1 MSGFYSIAIYLTKNI
16 EKIFRRSLFFTIIF
30 SIARF
35 IEKQWVNSYFKNL
48 YPSENFLGFLK
59 KNKIIKNH
67 IFHPLIVLVVFA
79 LFLILSINSIS
90 TDLQIVL
97 IIAFISFFIGS
108 VIIPSKFFNDIPKKS
123 TSKYENIS
131 NKSEKSLSHS
141 KNSSNKSEKS
151 FIKFKSEDIYSI
163 GFCLVL
169 IGVIFFFI
177 SVASVGGIP
186 LLKPSL
192 RYALKPIFT
201 MPVFLLIPGIGLMG
215 ASYLSK
221 FKRKKLSR
229 SQSRFRFIVL
239 IVFSAVFLLALG
251 YRTPII
257 AVLLMM
263 IIMGYYGK
271 ILAVWEVVIG
281 ALAGVGLI
289 IGIGYFRSLEEF
301 AITSNTSP
309 FYTLQS
315 RADFTLHVLNL
326 LNYISGDFGIKH
338 GALTL
343 SAIPGLTELGPR
355 MTIGQLIAWR
365 TEVTVTPTLI
375 GPMLVDFGKVG
386 VALGMGFLGFI
397 LGIGY
402 KILQKTKDSFYIT
415 LYALLLTYAI
425 LGVETGI
432 LDIQVIIYFILGFL
446 IYIANIFRIRKNK
459 T

>member
-16 EKIFRRSLFFTIIF
+16 EKVFRRSLFFTIIF

-48 YPSENFLGFLK
+48 YPSENFLSFFK
-59 KNKIIKNH
+59 KNNIIKKH
-67 IFHPLIVLVVFA
+67 VFHPLIVLLVFA
-79 LFLILSINSIS
+79 IFLILSINSIS
-90 TDLQIVL
+90 TDLQIGL

-108 VIIPSKFFNDIPKKS
+108 VIIPSKFFNNMTK
-123 TSKYENIS
+123 
-131 NKSEKSLSHS
+131 
-141 KNSSNKSEKS
+141 KS
-151 FIKFKSEDIYSI
+151 FIKFKYNNIYSI

-169 IGVIFFFI
+169 VGVIFFFI

-201 MPVFLLIPGIGLMG
+201 MPVFLLIPGIGLIG
-215 ASYLSK
+215 SSYLSR

-229 SQSRFRFIVL
+229 CQTRFRFIIL
-239 IVFSAVFLLALG
+239 IAFSAIFLIALG

-281 ALAGVGLI
+281 ALAGIGLI

-301 AITSNTSP
+301 TITSNTSP

-343 SAIPGLTELGPR
+343 SAIPGLSELGPR

-365 TEVTVTPTLI
+365 TEVTITPTLI

-386 VALGMGFLGFI
+386 VALGMGLLGFI

-402 KILQKTKDSFYIT
+402 KILQKTNDSFYIA
-415 LYALLLTYAI
+415 LYALLLTYTI

-432 LDIQVIIYFILGFL
+432 LDIQVIVYFVLGFL
-446 IYIANIFRIRKNK
+446 NILRIKKNNRN
-459 T
+459 

>member
-1 MSGFYSIAIYLTKNI
+1 MSCFYSIAIYLTKNI

-35 IEKQWVNSYFKNL
+35 IEKQWINSYFKKF
-48 YPSENFLGFLK
+48 YPSENFLSFFK
-59 KNKIIKNH
+59 KNNIIKNH
-67 IFHPLIVLVVFA
+67 IFHPAIVILVFA
-79 LFLILSINSIS
+79 IFLILSLNSIS
-90 TDLQIVL
+90 LDSQIGF
-97 IIAFISFFIGS
+97 IITFIAFFIGS
-108 VIIPSKFFNDIPKKS
+108 FIIPNKFFN
-123 TSKYENIS
+123 NV
-131 NKSEKSLSHS
+131 S
-141 KNSSNKSEKS
+141 KNS
-151 FIKFKSEDIYSI
+151 FIKFKNDDIYSA

-186 LLKPSL
+186 LLKSSL
-192 RYALKPIFT
+192 RYTLKPIFT
-201 MPVFLLIPGIGLMG
+201 MPVFLLILGIGLMG
-215 ASYLSK
+215 SAYLNK
-221 FKRKKLSR
+221 FKNGKLNR
-229 SQSRFRFIVL
+229 SQTRFRFIL
-239 IVFSAVFLLALG
+239 FIGFSTMFLFSLG

-257 AVLLMM
+257 AVLLIM

-309 FYTLQS
+309 FYALQS
-315 RADFTLHVLNL
+315 RADFTLHVLDL
-326 LNYISGDFGIKH
+326 LNYISGNFGIKH
-338 GALTL
+338 GGLTL
-343 SAIPGLTELGPR
+343 SAIPGLSEFGPR
-355 MTIGQLIAWR
+355 MTIGQLISWR

-386 VALGMGFLGFI
+386 VAFGMGLLGFI

-402 KILQKTKDSFYIT
+402 KILQKTKDSFYIA
-415 LYALLLTYAI
+415 LYALLLTYTI

-432 LDIQVIIYFILGFL
+432 LDIQVIIYFVVGFL
-446 IYIANIFRIRKNK
+446 IYISNIRINRQK
-459 T
+459 

>member
-1 MSGFYSIAIYLTKNI
+1 MSVFYSTIICLIRSI
-16 EKIFRRSLFFTIIF
+16 EKIFRKSLFFTIIF
-30 SIARF
+30 SIAKF
-35 IEKQWVNSYFKNL
+35 IERQWVNSYFKSL
-48 YPSENFLGFLK
+48 YPSEKFLSFFK
-59 KNKIIKNH
+59 RNKIINNH
-67 IFHPLIVLVVFA
+67 LFHPITVILVFA
-79 LFLILSINSIS
+79 IFLILSINSIS
-90 TDLQIVL
+90 PDLQVGL
-97 IIAFISFFIGS
+97 IIAFIAFFIGS
-108 VIIPSKFFNDIPKKS
+108 IIIPSKFIN
-123 TSKYENIS
+123 NA
-131 NKSEKSLSHS
+131 S
-141 KNSSNKSEKS
+141 KNS
-151 FIKFKSEDIYSI
+151 FIKFKNDDIYSI

-177 SVASVGGIP
+177 SIVSVGGIP

-192 RYALKPIFT
+192 RYNLKPIFT
-201 MPVFLLIPGIGLMG
+201 MPVFLLIPGIGFMG
-215 ASYLSK
+215 SIYLNK
-221 FKRKKLSR
+221 FKNGKLSR
-229 SQSRFRFIVL
+229 SQSRFRFIIL
-239 IVFSAVFLLALG
+239 IVFSSIFLLSLG

-263 IIMGYYGK
+263 IILGYYGK

-289 IGIGYFRSLEEF
+289 VSIGYFRSLEEF

-343 SAIPGLTELGPR
+343 SAIPGVTELGPR
-355 MTIGQLIAWR
+355 MNIGQLIAWR

-386 VALGMGFLGFI
+386 VGFGMGLLGFI
-397 LGIGY
+397 LGVGY
-402 KILQKTKDSFYIT
+402 KILEKTKDSFYIA
-415 LYALLLTYAI
+415 LYALLLSYSI

-432 LDIQVIIYFILGFL
+432 LDIQVIVYFVIGLL
-446 IYIANIFRIRKNK
+446 IYVVKYIEN
-459 T
+459 

>member
-1 MSGFYSIAIYLTKNI
+1 MSVFYSTIICLIRSI
-16 EKIFRRSLFFTIIF
+16 EKIFRKSLFFTIIF
-30 SIARF
+30 SMAKF
-35 IEKQWVNSYFKNL
+35 IERQWVNSYFKSL
-48 YPSENFLGFLK
+48 YPSEKFLSFFK
-59 KNKIIKNH
+59 RNKIINNH
-67 IFHPLIVLVVFA
+67 LFHPITVILVFA
-79 LFLILSINSIS
+79 IFLILSINSIS
-90 TDLQIVL
+90 PDLQVGL
-97 IIAFISFFIGS
+97 IIAFIAFFIGS
-108 VIIPSKFFNDIPKKS
+108 IIIPSKFIN
-123 TSKYENIS
+123 NA
-131 NKSEKSLSHS
+131 S
-141 KNSSNKSEKS
+141 KNS
-151 FIKFKSEDIYSI
+151 FIKFKNDDIYSI

-177 SVASVGGIP
+177 SIVSVGGIP

-192 RYALKPIFT
+192 RYNLKPIFT
-201 MPVFLLIPGIGLMG
+201 MPVFLLIPGIGFMG
-215 ASYLSK
+215 SIYLNK
-221 FKRKKLSR
+221 FKNGKLSR
-229 SQSRFRFIVL
+229 SQSRFRFIIL
-239 IVFSAVFLLALG
+239 IVFSSIFLLSLG

-263 IIMGYYGK
+263 IILGYYGK

-289 IGIGYFRSLEEF
+289 VSIGYFRSLEEF

-343 SAIPGLTELGPR
+343 SAIPGVTELGPR
-355 MTIGQLIAWR
+355 MNIGQLIAWR

-386 VALGMGFLGFI
+386 VGFGMGLLGFI
-397 LGIGY
+397 LGVGY
-402 KILQKTKDSFYIT
+402 KILEKTKDSFYIA
-415 LYALLLTYAI
+415 LYALLLSYSI

-432 LDIQVIIYFILGFL
+432 LDIQVIVYFVIGLL
-446 IYIANIFRIRKNK
+446 IYVVKYIEN
-459 T
+459 